1 VTTVAKIHQGK
12 LSIRTRILINVLSL
26 FALVFLIV
34 FAVFNLL
41 VKEYIESSV
50 REQLQG
56 VYETMNYTLQKP
68 HPVEMPL
75 TEPRPKPI
83 PDLRDLPKGQVART
97 EVMIV
102 SDAYTLIYPDA
113 SIIYNQ
119 AYDEM
124 VSLAQRL
131 LDTKSNLWDS
141 SIMHLQASDREY
153 YYVSSRLSGD
163 NAPEAG
169 FLIYFIDM
177 TSISAFANRINTVLL
192 AVMGMASLM
201 AFVIAVILSGKL
213 AKPVRELTR
222 FAVRIGKGDF
232 SRSEARYQDLE
243 LAELAESMNK
253 AAAQLDAYDND
264 QKTFFQ
270 NVSHELRTPLQ
281 TIKSNAEGVLHG
293 ILEPK
298 SSSKLIIGETD
309 ELTEMVEDLL
319 CISRIDSFQNSMAIE
334 EYDLRELLSSCAER
348 QRSLANERGLE
359 YVFYFDDDPVLFRCD
374 AKDLTRAFSNLI
386 SNAIRYA
393 RGKIVFSCQLM
404 EDRITVSIVDDGEG
418 IAPQDLPH
426 VLDRF
431 YKGPRGKH
439 GIGLSIVKA
448 IATLYKG
455 RIDVRSSDAGSSFSL
470 ILPLGF

>member
-1 VTTVAKIHQGK
+1 
-12 LSIRTRILINVLSL
+12 VLSL
-26 FALVFLIV
+26 LAVVFLIV

-41 VKEYIESSV
+41 VKEYVESSV
-50 REQLQG
+50 QEQLQG
-56 VYETMNYTLQKP
+56 VDKMNYTLQKP
-68 HPVEMPL
+68 RPI
-75 TEPRPKPI
+75 EPSNPIPRQKPI
-83 PDLRDLPKGQVART
+83 PDLRDLPRDPVART
-97 EVMIV
+97 EVMIL
-102 SDAYTLIYPDA
+102 SASYTLIYPDA
-113 SIIYNQ
+113 NIIYNQ

-131 LDTKSNLWDS
+131 QSLQADLTDS
-141 SIMHLQASDREY
+141 SIMHIQASEREY
-153 YYVSSRLSGD
+153 YYVSSKLSGGGAVD
-163 NAPEAG
+163 D

-177 TSISAFANRINTVLL
+177 TAISAFAARINTVLL
-192 AVMGMASLM
+192 VVMGMAGLM
-201 AFVIAVILSGKL
+201 AFVIAVVVSGKI
-213 AKPVRELTR
+213 ARPVRELTR

-232 SRSEARYQDLE
+232 TKNGTRYHDLE

-253 AAAQLDAYDND
+253 AAAQLDAYDTE

-298 SSSKLIIGETD
+298 SSSKVIIGETD

-319 CISRIDSFQNSMAIE
+319 CISRIDSFQNSSDVE

-359 YVFYFDDDPVLFRCD
+359 YVFYFDEAPVLFHCD
-374 AKDLTRAFSNLI
+374 AKHLTRAFSNLI

-393 RGKIVFSCQLM
+393 RRKITFSCQLM
-404 EDRITVSIVDDGEG
+404 EDRITISIIDDGEG
-418 IAPQDLPH
+418 IASQDLPH
-426 VLDRF
+426 VFDRF

-439 GIGLSIVKA
+439 GIGLSIVKS
-448 IATLYKG
+448 IASSYKG
-455 RIDVRSSDAGSSFSL
+455 RVEVQSSEAGSSFSM
-470 ILPLGF
+470 IFPLGF